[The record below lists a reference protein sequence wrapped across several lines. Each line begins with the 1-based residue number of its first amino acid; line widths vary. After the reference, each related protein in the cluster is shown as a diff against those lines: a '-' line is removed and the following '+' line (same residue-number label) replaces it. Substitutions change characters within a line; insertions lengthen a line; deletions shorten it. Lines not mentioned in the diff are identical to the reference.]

1 MIPSAALLA
10 QHAAAP
16 VIVRRIFV
24 QTMANAAMGPARA
37 NAIRAPQE
45 VARRPV
51 RWSPVP
57 PAFVMA
63 AGLAIIAS
71 CFCPMAMCVQPAA
84 TAPPAIVQAMA
95 IAAPLRVLVIAIVV
109 RVEPAM
115 SLLPELPAMMLRVV
129 WQAFAMVLARAQQ
142 PR

>member
-1 MIPSAALLA
+1 
-10 QHAAAP
+10 
-16 VIVRRIFV
+16 
-24 QTMANAAMGPARA
+24 
-37 NAIRAPQE
+37 
-45 VARRPV
+45 
-51 RWSPVP
+51 
-57 PAFVMA
+57 
-63 AGLAIIAS
+63 
-71 CFCPMAMCVQPAA
+71 MAMCVQPAA